1 MAKTKRRRVE
11 SLETRYERYKDI
23 LKNLTIMNDVFM
35 RNVLKRRECTEYVL
49 QVIMKEKELKIIDQM
64 IQKDYKNLQGR
75 SAVLDCVA
83 RDSGGRQMN
92 VEIQQDNEGASPK
105 RARYHSGLMDMN
117 ILNPG
122 QDFDELP
129 ESYVIFITKEDVL
142 GDGEAIYHINRTI
155 EESGKKFPD
164 ETHIIYVNA
173 KRQDDTEL
181 GRLMHDLHCTNA
193 KDMYSKVLA
202 ERVYELKETQ
212 KGVDFM
218 CQELEQIY
226 SEGMEIGEKRG
237 ERRGE
242 RRGMEKKAKKTAITL
257 SGMGMSLEKIAEAL
271 ETSTDTVKSWIEAG
285 QKGSV

>member
-1 MAKTKRRRVE
+1 
-11 SLETRYERYKDI
+11 
-23 LKNLTIMNDVFM
+23 
-35 RNVLKRRECTEYVL
+35 
-49 QVIMKEKELKIIDQM
+49 
-64 IQKDYKNLQGR
+64 
-75 SAVLDCVA
+75 
-83 RDSGGRQMN
+83 
-92 VEIQQDNEGASPK
+92 
-105 RARYHSGLMDMN
+105 
-117 ILNPG
+117 
-122 QDFDELP
+122 
-129 ESYVIFITKEDVL
+129 
-142 GDGEAIYHINRTI
+142 
-155 EESGKKFPD
+155 
-164 ETHIIYVNA
+164 
-173 KRQDDTEL
+173 
-181 GRLMHDLHCTNA
+181 
-193 KDMYSKVLA
+193 MYSKVLA